1 MSNPANFP
9 YDVRTNVEALLEAV
23 ELRLMAIQVRMDSG
37 LDRQSRGALI
47 VDLLQGVRDLTQAV
61 KLLTDRLIEVEGL
74 AEGTERDIQE
84 SGLLR

>member
-1 MSNPANFP
+1 MPNPANLL
-9 YDVRTNVEALLEAV
+9 YAVRTNLEAL

-37 LDRQSRGALI
+37 LDRQSREELT
-47 VDLLQGVRDLTQAV
+47 VDLLQAVRDLAQV
-61 KLLTDRLIEVEGL
+61 VQQLTGRLIEVESM

>member
-1 MSNPANFP
+1 MPNPANLL
-9 YDVRTNVEALLEAV
+9 YAVRTNLEAV

-37 LDRQSRGALI
+37 LDRQSRGALT

-61 KLLTDRLIEVEGL
+61 KLVTDRLIEVEGL